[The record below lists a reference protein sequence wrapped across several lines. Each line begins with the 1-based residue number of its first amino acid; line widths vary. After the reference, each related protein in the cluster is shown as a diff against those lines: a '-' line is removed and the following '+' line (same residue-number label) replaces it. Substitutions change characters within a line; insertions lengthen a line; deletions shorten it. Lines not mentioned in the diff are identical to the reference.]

1 MHKILLLSPDCSIG
15 GLHVKLARVPIAGDR
30 VSFLVEEGRL
40 GTKVLYVAEVEE
52 VILYDEN
59 GRGPFNKDVTQIEA
73 LAYIKMPIAYSK
85 YTSIRK

>member
-30 VSFLVEEGRL
+30 VSFFIEEGHP
-40 GTKVLYVAEVEE
+40 GNKVLYVAEVEE

-59 GRGPFNKDVTQIEA
+59 GWGLFNKDVTQTEA
-73 LAYIKMPIAYSK
+73 LVYIKMPMPFSK
-85 YTSIRK
+85 YTSTRK